1 MVVGVDGCP
10 DRTVKICAFY
20 AVEAQE
26 VSRAVVD
33 HHQML
38 PGLVRMLRPSR
49 GVSSQSG
56 PRYEYEP
63 SLLCGLA
70 RVLMVQCVLCK

>member
-1 MVVGVDGCP
+1 MVVGVDCCP
-10 DRTVKICAFY
+10 DRTVMRYAFY

-26 VSRAVVD
+26 VSRAAVD

-49 GVSSQSG
+49 GVSSQSD

-63 SLLCGLA
+63 SLLYGLA
-70 RVLMVQCVLCK
+70 RVLMVLYVLCK